1 MDPRAFLERLSA
13 QDELVHV
20 RDLPA
25 RATEPGAFPAD
36 VPELIRQRLALVG
49 ITGLYEHQRAAF
61 EVARSGGNVIVATG
75 TASGKTLVYNL
86 AFATAAVPDPKRTAL
101 YLFPTKALAR
111 DQLRQVRE
119 LKLPQLR
126 AGVYDGD
133 TPRADRPLIRK
144 NANLV
149 MTNPD
154 MLHAGILP
162 DHPRWADF
170 LLRLSHVVV
179 DETHVFRG
187 VFGSHVAHIVRR
199 LRRLVAHYGGDP
211 AFVLASATVG
221 NPVELAERLVGE
233 PFEAVTDDRS
243 PSGGKTFA
251 LWNPPIVD
259 EESGARRSALTD
271 TSFLMAR
278 LAEEGVKSIG
288 FARSRRAAE
297 LLAEFTRRELDAEL
311 RPRVKAYRAGYL
323 AEDRRELERKLADDE
338 LIAVAS
344 TNALEL
350 GIDIGSL
357 DAALLVGYPG
367 TRASMWQ
374 QAGRAGR
381 RSDGSLA
388 VLVAQDEP
396 LDQYLVT
403 HPADLFDKP
412 SEAAVID
419 PTNPYVLIPHL
430 LCAAREQPLSDEE
443 VATYW
448 PEAAETV
455 LGLEATGEL
464 RRRGSLLHH
473 AGHEPPH
480 RKVDIRS
487 TGGRRFQIVIEETG
501 ELLGTVDGSRAYWQ
515 VHPGAIYLHQG
526 EQFEVRELDLE
537 AGVAVVTRSDPDYYT
552 QSRDTTDIE
561 VVIEQERR
569 PLSAD
574 TETCYGTVRVT
585 NQVVAFAR
593 KHVATGEVLEIVP
606 LDLPPLLLETRA
618 VWWGITQAVL
628 DRSARCGPRRSR
640 APPTRPST
648 RRSGCSRS
656 SRPATAGT
664 SAASRPRTIPTPGRV
679 RSSCTT
685 GTKAARASPNGGSP
699 PRGDGSRRRS
709 RPCRAV
715 RVRTDAPRAC
725 SRPSA
730 GTGTSRWT
738 RRAPCRCS
746 RRCWAEDRPKHGEA
760 RGRDDTRGLHRGRGT
775 VGGDAGRARDRRGGR
790 TRDRRGGRG
799 PGLRRHGRRDGSGRG
814 RLCGRRRAFGG
825 DPPERL
831 AAGRQPV
838 RHDRGRDRGWARRAT
853 RSSFGPP
860 TS

>member
-1 MDPRAFLERLSA
+1 MDPRAFLASLDAEI
-13 QDELVHV
+13 ELVHV

-25 RATEPGAFPAD
+25 RANESGPFPED

-49 ITGLYEHQRAAF
+49 VTGLFEHQREAF
-61 EVARSGGNVIVATG
+61 ELVRSGRNVIVATG

-86 AFATAAVPDPKRTAL
+86 AFATEAVPDPKSTAL

-133 TPRADRPLIRK
+133 TPRSDRPLIRK

-170 LLRLSHVVV
+170 FLRLSVVVV
-179 DETHVFRG
+179 DESHVFRG
-187 VFGSHVAHIVRR
+187 VFGSHVAHVLRR

-211 AFVLASATVG
+211 GFVLASATVG
-221 NPVELAERLVGE
+221 NPAELAERLVGE
-233 PFEAVTDDRS
+233 PFDAVTEDRS

-251 LWNPPIVD
+251 LWNPAIVD

-297 LLAEFTRRELDAEL
+297 LLAGFARRDLDAEL
-311 RPRVKAYRAGYL
+311 RSRVKAYRAGYL
-323 AEDRRELERKLADDE
+323 AEDRRELERQLANDE

-367 TRASMWQ
+367 TRASLWQ

-381 RSDGSLA
+381 RSEGSLA

-403 HPADLFDKP
+403 HPEDLFDKP
-412 SEAAVID
+412 PEAAVID
-419 PTNPYVLIPHL
+419 PTNPYVLVPHL

-443 VATYW
+443 VSTYW
-448 PEAAETV
+448 PEASETV
-455 LGLEATGEL
+455 SGLEATGEL

-480 RKVDIRS
+480 RTVDIRS

-501 ELLGTVDGSRAYWQ
+501 ELLGTVDGARAYGQ
-515 VHPGAIYLHQG
+515 VHPGAVYLHQG
-526 EQFEVRELDLE
+526 EQFEVRELDLS
-537 AGVAVVTRSDPDYYT
+537 ANVAIVTRTDPDYYT
-552 QSRDTTDIE
+552 QSRDTTDID
-561 VVIEQERR
+561 VVLEQERR
-569 PLSAD
+569 PLSGD
-574 TETCYGTVRVT
+574 TETSFGTVRVT
-585 NQVVAFAR
+585 NQVVAYAR
-593 KHVATGEVLEIVP
+593 KHVATGEVLEVVP
-606 LDLPPLLLETRA
+606 LELPPVLLETRA
-618 VWWGITQAVL
+618 AWWGISQAVI
-628 DRSARCGPRRSR
+628 DRASIRPSDVPGAAHAAEHAAIGLLPLVATCDRWDVGGVSTAYHPDTGSCTIFVYDGYEGGAGIAERGFTSARRWLEATLETVAGCPCSLGCPSCVQSPKCGNGNEPLDK
-640 APPTRPST
+640 
-648 RRSGCSRS
+648 
-656 SRPATAGT
+656 AG
-664 SAASRPRTIPTPGRV
+664 
-679 RSSCTT
+679 
-685 GTKAARASPNGGSP
+685 
-699 PRGDGSRRRS
+699 
-709 RPCRAV
+709 AV
-715 RVRTDAPRAC
+715 
-725 SRPSA
+725 SLL
-730 GTGTSRWT
+730 
-738 RRAPCRCS
+738 
-746 RRCWAEDRPKHGEA
+746 EA
-760 RGRDDTRGLHRGRGT
+760 ML
-775 VGGDAGRARDRRGGR
+775 
-790 TRDRRGGRG
+790 
-799 PGLRRHGRRDGSGRG
+799 GRRTSKRT
-814 RLCGRRRAFGG
+814 
-825 DPPERL
+825 
-831 AAGRQPV
+831 
-838 RHDRGRDRGWARRAT
+838 T
-853 RSSFGPP
+853 R
-860 TS
+860 T